1 MERIETPYNEIDFH
15 TILDIGIANVKIVE
29 EKLFGPVYTRFVKKF
44 ALEFAAKKLGDTLPE
59 GSEEWDLS
67 QVKNYLKSNIEQYP
81 HIFGAL
87 MYGMA
92 RAEAYL
98 AGSSGVVRRIT
109 VNEMAKAMN
118 KKLESINK
126 QGNTRQDI
134 SSIDIGSEFKQVVNK
149 LTIFKTMPPGA
160 SYSVMDASTVKMEVD
175 NCPYSEVC
183 KAFHTEKV
191 VTYSRAHVCSIAT
204 MICAYLALGIPSG
217 SDYDY
222 DYNLDEFT
230 NTKCKVR
237 IMLKER

>member
-160 SYSVMDASTVKMEVD
+160 SYSAVSYTHLTL
-175 NCPYSEVC
+175 PTIYSV
-183 KAFHTEKV
+183 
-191 VTYSRAHVCSIAT
+191 
-204 MICAYLALGIPSG
+204 
-217 SDYDY
+217 
-222 DYNLDEFT
+222 
-230 NTKCKVR
+230 
-237 IMLKER
+237 